1 MLAAVPATAQEL
13 QTIAVPSGLEIALA
27 EAMVDRGMPIARF
40 RFVAPAIGGET
51 GLTFA
56 DVSEDLGWLCDGV
69 VVPALAQVGWE
80 GAQVVLSV
88 SDRPTE
94 FGLYDPNVVQFFQ
107 PFRLTDGRCSWDEF

>member
-1 MLAAVPATAQEL
+1 M
-13 QTIAVPSGLEIALA
+13 PSGLEIALA
-27 EAMVDRGMPIARF
+27 DVMFDEAVPIARF
-40 RFVAPAIGGET
+40 RFVSPAIGGDT

-56 DVSEDLGWLCDGV
+56 DVSDDLGWLCDNV
-69 VVPALAQVGWE
+69 VVPALSQAGWD

-107 PFRLTDGRCSWDEF
+107 PFRLADGACSWDEF